1 MTSGK
6 RKTSSIR
13 MKAAFLT
20 LVFLCAIPVSA
31 FNTGEKFSDRT
42 ETQAE
47 NFSVITI
54 DHAAILLNPHSPDKP
69 RLTPSSPV
77 LKPDETFSYITFIP
91 RIADSFPE
99 NFHPESPLYIF
110 ARFSTSTFF

>member
-1 MTSGK
+1 MMSGK
-6 RKTSSIR
+6 RKISSIR

-31 FNTGEKFSDRT
+31 FNIGEKFSNRT

-54 DHAAILLNPHSPDKP
+54 DHTAILLSPHSPDKP

-91 RIADSFPE
+91 KIADSFPE
-99 NFHPESPLYIF
+99 SSRPRSPLYIF

>member
-1 MTSGK
+1 MISGK
-6 RKTSSIR
+6 LKTSSFR

-20 LVFLCAIPVSA
+20 LVFICAIPVSV
-31 FNTGEKFSDRT
+31 FSTGEKFSNRT

-54 DHAAILLNPHSPDKP
+54 DHTAILLSPHAPDKP

-77 LKPDETFSYITFIP
+77 LKPDETFSHVTFIP

-99 NFHPESPLYIF
+99 SSHPGSPLYIF